1 MTIQEAIEAR
11 HSVRAYKE
19 EPLTQDVVKVLE
31 EKIAELNRKGNL
43 HMQLILNEPKAF
55 QGTLAKYGKFRGV
68 SNYIVVAGKKADD
81 MDERVGYY
89 GEHLVLFAL
98 TLGLN
103 TCWVGLSYSKV
114 PGTYVLELAEKIDSL
129 LNHALTEDEN
139 LLLRQT
145 LGMGCK
151 QRSIKDLA
159 RQMGTTQK
167 AVQQQLVEIVEKLRH
182 HDDSIQLWKY
192 LNR

>member
-1 MTIQEAIEAR
+1 MVLKMDVTEL
-11 HSVRAYKE
+11 HDE
-19 EPLTQDVVKVLE
+19 ENLLVQMQDRWE
-31 EKIAELNRKGNL
+31 NYGSQDGIADEHDPFTL
-43 HMQLILNEPKAF
+43 
-55 QGTLAKYGKFRGV
+55 QGAPRF
-68 SNYIVVAGKKADD
+68 
-81 MDERVGYY
+81 
-89 GEHLVLFAL
+89 
-98 TLGLN
+98 
-103 TCWVGLSYSKV
+103 
-114 PGTYVLELAEKIDSL
+114 ELAEKIGNL
-129 LNHALTEDEN
+129 LNHALTENEN

-167 AVQQQLVEIVEKLRH
+167 AVQQQLVEIVNKLRH

>member
-1 MTIQEAIEAR
+1 MDVTEL
-11 HSVRAYKE
+11 HDE
-19 EPLTQDVVKVLE
+19 ENLLVQMQDRWE
-31 EKIAELNRKGNL
+31 NYGSQDGIADEHDPFTL
-43 HMQLILNEPKAF
+43 
-55 QGTLAKYGKFRGV
+55 QGAPRF
-68 SNYIVVAGKKADD
+68 
-81 MDERVGYY
+81 
-89 GEHLVLFAL
+89 
-98 TLGLN
+98 
-103 TCWVGLSYSKV
+103 
-114 PGTYVLELAEKIDSL
+114 ELAEKIDSL

-159 RQMGTTQK
+159 RQMGTTPK
-167 AVQQQLVEIVEKLRH
+167 AVQQQLVEIVNKLRH